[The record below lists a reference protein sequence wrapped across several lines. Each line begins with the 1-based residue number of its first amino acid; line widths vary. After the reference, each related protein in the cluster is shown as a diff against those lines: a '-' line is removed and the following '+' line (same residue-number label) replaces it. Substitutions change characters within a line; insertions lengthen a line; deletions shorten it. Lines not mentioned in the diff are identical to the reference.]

1 MAAAQI
7 SNAYEV
13 LSDDQKRS
21 IYDRY
26 GEAGLK
32 GGMGGM
38 GGADMG
44 GFNNPFDLF
53 EQFFG
58 AGGGRAGGAG
68 GFGGFGGGFGGGAR
82 SRAMQG
88 EDEKYELKLDFLDA
102 VFGARCVLIHKH
114 PMSPSLVRLVSGVK
128 GLWPPLLEQ
137 GCFALLSLDI
147 MLGFILVALRC
158 CKSSRG
164 G

>member
-1 MAAAQI
+1 MLLQI

-32 GGMGGM
+32 NGMGGM

-58 AGGGRAGGAG
+58 ASGGRAGAG
-68 GFGGFGGGFGGGAR
+68 GFGGFGILPL
-82 SRAMQG
+82 Q
-88 EDEKYELKLDFLDA
+88 ETDFI
-102 VFGARCVLIHKH
+102 VFGRFNKWVLTIRT
-114 PMSPSLVRLVSGVK
+114 S
-128 GLWPPLLEQ
+128 
-137 GCFALLSLDI
+137 
-147 MLGFILVALRC
+147 
-158 CKSSRG
+158 
-164 G
+164 

>member
-1 MAAAQI
+1 MQI

-32 GGMGGM
+32 NGMGGM

-58 AGGGRAGGAG
+58 ASGGRAGAHQLKIVSLIATNNGLCGMIETTHEFLYNFKCTAGRHSDVLRGA
-68 GFGGFGGGFGGGAR
+68 
-82 SRAMQG
+82 
-88 EDEKYELKLDFLDA
+88 
-102 VFGARCVLIHKH
+102 
-114 PMSPSLVRLVSGVK
+114 
-128 GLWPPLLEQ
+128 
-137 GCFALLSLDI
+137 
-147 MLGFILVALRC
+147 
-158 CKSSRG
+158 
-164 G
+164 